1 MCRRAS
7 LRRREERKRKR
18 DEEKK
23 ADEEAD
29 AKKAKEA
36 AASANEAKKPTHSV
50 KEVAKNEVGN
60 AKVEDGDVTM
70 EDVTTEVCLIAP
82 ITFFFLSVRLQTSS
96 SGMNQHDSALSQQ
109 HPRLTVTSTS
119 HIPVMQTLIALIFRT
134 HWSELKTRCQTRMKK
149 CGTERSFNVWEV

>member
-36 AASANEAKKPTHSV
+36 AAPADEAKKATDSV
-50 KEVAKNEVGN
+50 KEVAKNEGGN
-60 AKVEDGDVTM
+60 AKVKDGDVIM

-82 ITFFFLSVRLQTSS
+82 ITFFFLSVCLQISS
-96 SGMNQHDSALSQQ
+96 SGMTQHCLAMSRQ
-109 HPRLTVTSTS
+109 HPRLTVSSS
-119 HIPVMQTLIALIFRT
+119 HIPVLQTLIALILRT
-134 HWSELKTRCQTRMKK
+134 H
-149 CGTERSFNVWEV
+149 